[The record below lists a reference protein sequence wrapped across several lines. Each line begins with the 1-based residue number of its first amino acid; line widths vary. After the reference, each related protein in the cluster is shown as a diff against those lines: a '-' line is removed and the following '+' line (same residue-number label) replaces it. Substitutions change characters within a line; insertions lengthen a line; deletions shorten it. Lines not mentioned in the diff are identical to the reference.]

1 MLEAA
6 LSALRVNGRI
16 IACGGISGYNA
27 EMPQPGPRNLFNITT
42 KRLTMK
48 GLIVGDW
55 LGCRGEFEHVVGE
68 YYRAGKLKN
77 KETVVVGIDKA
88 VSAFL
93 GLFTGENIGKMVV
106 KLD

>member
-1 MLEAA
+1 
-6 LSALRVNGRI
+6 
-16 IACGGISGYNA
+16 
-27 EMPQPGPRNLFNITT
+27 
-42 KRLTMK
+42 MK
-48 GLIVGDW
+48 GLIVSDW

-68 YYRAGKLKN
+68 YYRFGKAEATPTGKLIN

-106 KLD
+106 KLE